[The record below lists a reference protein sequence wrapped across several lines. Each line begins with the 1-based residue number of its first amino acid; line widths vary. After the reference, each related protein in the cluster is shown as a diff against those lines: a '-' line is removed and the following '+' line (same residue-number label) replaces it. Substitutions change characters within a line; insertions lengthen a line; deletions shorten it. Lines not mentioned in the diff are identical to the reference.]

1 LPATR
6 PATIGTRSATS
17 GTVRARLFEPYTG
30 ELFESFVAE
39 QLAFLDKNLA

>member
-1 LPATR
+1 
-6 PATIGTRSATS
+6 
-17 GTVRARLFEPYTG
+17 VRARLFEPYTG